1 MKIRT
6 TGATVSWIPGTST
19 HLTASEVPGTGA
31 AIGTRGT
38 TTEHGHIRHGDTI
51 HGTTIH
57 GIMTHGITEDGTIHG
72 TTADMQDSGASAHG
86 TDGIRIMPDGT
97 EDGMTLIG
105 DIISDRDIYRDTIME
120 ARAIIPTR
128 ATSLAYTTAQD
139 TAQDPTGSSQE
150 QVLFAEAVQ

>member
-1 MKIRT
+1 MT
-6 TGATVSWIPGTST
+6 
-19 HLTASEVPGTGA
+19 
-31 AIGTRGT
+31 
-38 TTEHGHIRHGDTI
+38 
-51 HGTTIH
+51 H

-86 TDGIRIMPDGT
+86 TDGIRITPDGT

-139 TAQDPTGSSQE
+139 TAQDPTGSSLE